1 MNDFTNQS
9 PTLDNY
15 WRSIILFGR
24 NVASYKFALA
34 QSLLEFRD
42 RGSDLITLEELA
54 LPFSQHICQHIQDA
68 PKQATS
74 RSSKFLDACK
84 SFNEGTLS
92 HSDLVTM
99 TTRIG
104 FTNVIDAFHVV
115 NQGDI
120 PKRFFLDER
129 RENAGI
135 RLTDDLFRLFED
147 KQSRSLKNE
156 VEARWRLVE
165 TAWDLNVSR
174 NLISVGYDNDNQLL
188 YTKKDN
194 RRVTITSSRDALNG
208 YQKGR
213 CFYCFD
219 HISVLSGDTAL
230 ADVDHFFP
238 HTLKASRIGHPID
251 GVWNLVLSC
260 KDCNRGRGGKSARI
274 PSLKLLN
281 RLKTR
286 NDYLI
291 SSHHPLRETLI
302 SQTGTSGTARR
313 SFLQDTY
320 NDALRV
326 LIHTWEP
333 LLKSE
338 PIF

>member
-1 MNDFTNQS
+1 MNDFTRQS

-34 QSLLEFRD
+34 HSLLEFRD

-54 LPFSQHICQHIQDA
+54 VPFSRYICEHIRDA

-74 RSSKFLDACK
+74 HSSKFLDACK
-84 SFNEGTLS
+84 LFNEEELS
-92 HSDLVTM
+92 RSELISKTEEL
-99 TTRIG
+99 G
-104 FTNVIDAFHVV
+104 FNNVIDAFHVV

-120 PKRFFLDER
+120 PIRFFLDER
-129 RENAGI
+129 KENSGI

-147 KQSRSLKNE
+147 RQSLSLQSE
-156 VEARWRLVE
+156 VDARWRLVE

-174 NLISVGYDNDNQLL
+174 NLISVGYDANDQQLFT
-188 YTKKDN
+188 YKMD
-194 RRVTITSSRDALNG
+194 RRVNITSSRDALNG

-219 HISVLSGDTAL
+219 YISILSGDTAL

-238 HTLKASRIGHPID
+238 HTLKTSRIGNPID

-260 KDCNRGRGGKSARI
+260 KSCNRGGDGKFARL
-274 PSLKLLN
+274 PALNLLR
-281 RLKTR
+281 RLKVR
-286 NDYLI
+286 NDFLI

-302 SQTGTSGTARR
+302 AQTGATAMARK
-313 SFLQDTY
+313 SFLQNTY
-320 NDALRV
+320 DDALAV
-326 LIHTWEP
+326 LIHTWQP

>member
-1 MNDFTNQS
+1 MNDFISQS

-84 SFNEGTLS
+84 SHNEGALS
-92 HSDLVTM
+92 QSDLVTM

-104 FTNVIDAFHVV
+104 FNNVIDAFHVV
-115 NQGDI
+115 NQGEI
-120 PKRFFLDER
+120 SKRFFLDER
-129 RENAGI
+129 SENAGI

-147 KQSRSLKNE
+147 KQSQSLSNE

-174 NLISVGYDNDNQLL
+174 HLISVGYDADSQLL
-188 YTKKDN
+188 FTRKND

-219 HISVLSGDTAL
+219 HISILSGATKL

-238 HTLKASRIGHPID
+238 HTLKASGIGNPID

-260 KDCNRGRGGKSARI
+260 KDCNRGRAGKSARI
-274 PSLKLLN
+274 PSLKLLD

-291 SSHHPLRETLI
+291 SSHHPLRETLM
-302 SQTGTSGTARR
+302 SQTGVSEAGRN
-313 SFLQDTY
+313 SFLQNTY
-320 NDALRV
+320 NDALSV

-338 PIF
+338 PVF